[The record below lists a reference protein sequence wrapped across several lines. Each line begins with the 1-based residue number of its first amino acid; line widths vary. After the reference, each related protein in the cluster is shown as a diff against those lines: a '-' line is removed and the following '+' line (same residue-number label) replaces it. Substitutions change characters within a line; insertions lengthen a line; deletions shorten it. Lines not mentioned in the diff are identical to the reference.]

1 MPTLTF
7 SRPTTNIPP
16 WRPMLRDVNAAAL
29 SAGVATFI
37 WYAVGM
43 VPVQISSIGQFGLD
57 PAQASSWLFII
68 WTSGAISSITLS
80 ILYRQPIPI
89 TSTIPGL
96 LFMATMAGSYSYP
109 ELVGANLI
117 AGVIVLT
124 LGLFRV
130 GGRLLDWLP
139 MPLAMGM
146 LGGSILG
153 DVSRAVSATVGDVVV
168 AGATVAGYLVGRTIR
183 NQKIPPVTLALG
195 AGGVAVFMT
204 HNFGPVSL
212 AWQMPNLVM
221 PPMSFSLTS
230 FFAVSLP
237 MIVLSVG
244 LGNAQGLGFLRGQGY
259 RVPANVITFVLG
271 LNSIINALFGGHAA
285 IVSRNGMP
293 IMASTEAGPVAGR
306 YWANLTSAAMTLLIA
321 VAAYPVASL
330 VSVLP
335 TSYVLALAGVAILPS
350 FQNAVEQAFVGKLRF
365 GAIVA
370 FVISCTPFSLLG
382 ISSAFWALI
391 GGIVASLICER
402 ADLVSHWRRA
412 DPGNERREQRLPV
425 ELRPSATHIISGR
438 RRVPVTAQVRNLSEH
453 GLSVTAEQ
461 QLSPG
466 DQLELSFSMPDGGA
480 DVAVRVDVRHV
491 NHLADGPVELWEA
504 GCEFRTV
511 TSTARERLAALLL
524 EHSAVFAAPT
534 GSVREVRRSGPALSL
549 LRPGRAPSRTSAAMD
564 AEMIRGI
571 AQDEFKTYYQPI
583 ISFETFGIVEVEALM
598 RWEHPERGL
607 IEPGRFLPLAEQAG
621 LMVSLGQRVLETGC
635 RDVREWQSLHG
646 GTSRLSLAVNLST
659 QQLHHPDLAEDI
671 AQALWCADLDPTS
684 LSLELSEATLLADPE
699 LTNEVLR
706 QFKRLGIRVVLDD
719 FGTGPSSLRHLS
731 QLPIDALKIDTSLIR
746 NLDADGPQLALV
758 KSIMGVAQS
767 LRLDVTAEGVETW
780 GQQTQLCRLG
790 CQRGQGFFF
799 AQPMPGRDVPDLLSA
814 SFPALLAPSARA
826 LSA

>member
-1 MPTLTF
+1 M
-7 SRPTTNIPP
+7 
-16 WRPMLRDVNAAAL
+16 
-29 SAGVATFI
+29 
-37 WYAVGM
+37 
-43 VPVQISSIGQFGLD
+43 
-57 PAQASSWLFII
+57 
-68 WTSGAISSITLS
+68 
-80 ILYRQPIPI
+80 
-89 TSTIPGL
+89 
-96 LFMATMAGSYSYP
+96 
-109 ELVGANLI
+109 
-117 AGVIVLT
+117 
-124 LGLFRV
+124 
-130 GGRLLDWLP
+130 
-139 MPLAMGM
+139 
-146 LGGSILG
+146 
-153 DVSRAVSATVGDVVV
+153 
-168 AGATVAGYLVGRTIR
+168 
-183 NQKIPPVTLALG
+183 
-195 AGGVAVFMT
+195 
-204 HNFGPVSL
+204 
-212 AWQMPNLVM
+212 
-221 PPMSFSLTS
+221 
-230 FFAVSLP
+230 
-237 MIVLSVG
+237 
-244 LGNAQGLGFLRGQGY
+244 RGQGY
-259 RVPANVITFVLG
+259 RSANVITFVLG
-271 LNSIINALFGGHAA
+271 LNSIINARFGGHAA

-293 IMASTEAGPVAGR
+293 IMASTEGR
-306 YWANLTSAAMTLLIA
+306 PGRGAVLGELVSAAMTLLLPWRLSGGLAGERLANQLRARTGGCGDPPIVPERRRASVCGQAA
-321 VAAYPVASL
+321 VRGHRGVRHL
-330 VSVLP
+330 V
-335 TSYVLALAGVAILPS
+335 YAVLAPRHLVRILGAHRRHRRVA
-350 FQNAVEQAFVGKLRF
+350 
-365 GAIVA
+365 
-370 FVISCTPFSLLG
+370 
-382 ISSAFWALI
+382 
-391 GGIVASLICER
+391 ICER

-412 DPGNERREQRLPV
+412 DPGTERREQRLPV

>member
-1 MPTLTF
+1 
-7 SRPTTNIPP
+7 
-16 WRPMLRDVNAAAL
+16 
-29 SAGVATFI
+29 
-37 WYAVGM
+37 
-43 VPVQISSIGQFGLD
+43 
-57 PAQASSWLFII
+57 
-68 WTSGAISSITLS
+68 
-80 ILYRQPIPI
+80 
-89 TSTIPGL
+89 
-96 LFMATMAGSYSYP
+96 MATMAGSYSYP
-109 ELVGANLI
+109 ELVGANLV

-146 LGGSILG
+146 LGGSILA

-183 NQKIPPVTLALG
+183 NQKIPPVTLALI
-195 AGGVAVFMT
+195 AGGVAVFLT
-204 HNFGPVSL
+204 RSLAPVSL
-212 AWQMPNLVM
+212 AWQMPSLVV
-221 PPMSFSLTS
+221 PSMSFSLTS

-259 RVPANVITFVLG
+259 RVPANVVTFVLG
-271 LNSIINALFGGHAA
+271 LNSIINAMFGGHAA

-306 YWANLTSAAMTLLIA
+306 YWANLVSAALTLLIA

-330 VSVLP
+330 VSILP

-350 FQNAVEQAFVGKLRF
+350 FQNAVEQAFSAKLRF

-370 FVISCTPFSLLG
+370 FVIACTPFSLLG

-391 GGIVASLICER
+391 GGIVASLVCER
-402 ADLVSHWRRA
+402 ADLISHWRRA
-412 DPGNERREQRLPV
+412 DPSNERREQRV
-425 ELRPSATHIISGR
+425 QIDLRPSATHLISGR

-453 GLSVTAEQ
+453 GLSVTSEQ

-466 DQLELSFSMPDGGA
+466 DQLELSFQLPDGGA
-480 DVAVRVDVRHV
+480 DISVRVDVRHV
-491 NHLADGPVELWEA
+491 DHLTDGPVEMWEA
-504 GCEFRTV
+504 GCEFRTM
-511 TSTARERLAALLL
+511 TPTARERLASLLL
-524 EHSAVFAAPT
+524 EHRTVFAAP
-534 GSVREVRRSGPALSL
+534 SSAVREVRRTAPALSL
-549 LRPGRAPSRTSAAMD
+549 LRPGRAPTRMSAAMD

-583 ISFETFGIVEVEALM
+583 ISFESFGIIEVEALM

-635 RDVREWQSLHG
+635 REVRGWQGLHS
-646 GTSRLSLAVNLST
+646 GTSSLSLAVNLST
-659 QQLHHPDLAEDI
+659 RQFHHPGPRRGYRAGPLVRRPRSDVAQPGAVRDDAAGRSGSDQRGAPGSSSDLASGS
-671 AQALWCADLDPTS
+671 CS
-684 LSLELSEATLLADPE
+684 
-699 LTNEVLR
+699 
-706 QFKRLGIRVVLDD
+706 DD

-746 NLDADGPQLALV
+746 NLDTDGPQLALV
-758 KSIMGVAQS
+758 KSIIGVAQS

-790 CQRGQGFFF
+790 CQRGQGYFF
-799 AQPMPGRDVPDLLSA
+799 AQPLPSPEIPDLLSA